1 MFDLLSKEKIYGIDA
16 VSSCFVIDIEIRDFI
31 NSVRAEIFDCV
42 EFDIA
47 FKVLLQ
53 LCALIALRCRN
64 RIPPSS
70 IARSERSIQ
79 VKPHTFADV
88 NAVCLYRFHIELK
101 VIG

>member
-47 FKVLLQ
+47 FKVFAASLYGKSAKLSKVENS
-53 LCALIALRCRN
+53 AESEICRY
-64 RIPPSS
+64 S
-70 IARSERSIQ
+70 
-79 VKPHTFADV
+79 F
-88 NAVCLYRFHIELK
+88 L
-101 VIG
+101 G

>member
-47 FKVLLQ
+47 F
-53 LCALIALRCRN
+53 
-64 RIPPSS
+64 
-70 IARSERSIQ
+70 
-79 VKPHTFADV
+79 
-88 NAVCLYRFHIELK
+88 CLDCFEMP
-101 VIG
+101 